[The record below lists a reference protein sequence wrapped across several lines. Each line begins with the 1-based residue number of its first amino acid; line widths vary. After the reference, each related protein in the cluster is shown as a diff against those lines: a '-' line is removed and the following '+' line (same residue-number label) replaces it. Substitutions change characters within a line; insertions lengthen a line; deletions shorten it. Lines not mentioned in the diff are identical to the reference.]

1 MQEKVTVIIPNYN
14 GKHFM
19 EPCLSSLEKQT
30 FRSFR
35 VLVVDNASTD
45 GSLEFMAEKYPDVEV
60 VALDQ
65 NYGFSRAVNEGIR
78 RSRAPYVLLLNN
90 DTTVDPHFL
99 EEMVKAIRIS
109 PSIFSVSSRMIQ
121 MYHPHLLDSAGD
133 FYTILGWGFGRGKD
147 HPADSYTAAD
157 RVFTA
162 CAGAAIYR
170 RSVFGKIGYF
180 DEAHFAYLE
189 DIDIGYRARIFGWKN
204 TYCPTALVYHVGSGT
219 SGSKY
224 NSFKVKLSARN
235 SVYLNYKNMPL
246 LQLAVNFLPLLAGC
260 LVKYLF
266 FLRSGFGKD
275 YREGLM
281 EGLRTAKQQ
290 TKVPFHLRH
299 LPWYFQIEWELI
311 RNTVTYF
318 KEWFT
323 KKNAG

>member
-45 GSLEFMAEKYPDVEV
+45 GSWNLCGKVSGHRGGRPGSELRVQQGGERGHPPQPGSVRAPSEQRHHRGSPLPGGDGEGHPHLPLHLLRQQPDDPDV
-60 VALDQ
+60 
-65 NYGFSRAVNEGIR
+65 
-78 RSRAPYVLLLNN
+78 P
-90 DTTVDPHFL
+90 
-99 EEMVKAIRIS
+99 
-109 PSIFSVSSRMIQ
+109 
-121 MYHPHLLDSAGD
+121 PHLLDSAGD

-170 RSVFGKIGYF
+170 RAVFGKIGYF

-235 SVYLNYKNMPL
+235 SVYVNYKNMPL
-246 LQLAVNFLPLLAGC
+246 LQLAVNFPPLLAGC
-260 LVKYLF
+260 LVKYSF
-266 FLRSGFGKD
+266 SCGPDSERTTVKASWRGFARRAADEGAVPSAPSPLVFPD
-275 YREGLM
+275 RVGADPEYRHIL
-281 EGLRTAKQQ
+281 
-290 TKVPFHLRH
+290 
-299 LPWYFQIEWELI
+299 
-311 RNTVTYF
+311 
-318 KEWFT
+318 
-323 KKNAG
+323 